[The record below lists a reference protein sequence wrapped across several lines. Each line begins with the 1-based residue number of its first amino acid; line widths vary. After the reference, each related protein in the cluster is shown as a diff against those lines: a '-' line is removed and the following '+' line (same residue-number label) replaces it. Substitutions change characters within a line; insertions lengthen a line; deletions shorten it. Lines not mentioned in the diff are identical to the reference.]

1 MSKKKK
7 HRLLDVG
14 PDGEVKLPPDA
25 LEAIALE
32 AGEKVRIVV
41 DTRRKEIRL
50 ERHVEDAWAE
60 AMKPKEQKGFDDL
73 MAEQARRD
81 AEAKEI
87 FERKLKDAKPG
98 ERRPEDDP
106 DLWR

>member
-14 PDGEVKLPPDA
+14 AGGVVKLPPDA

-32 AGEKVRIVV
+32 DGEKVRIVV

-50 ERHVEDAWAE
+50 ERHVEDVWAE
-60 AMKPKEQKGFDDL
+60 ALKPKEQKGFSDL
-73 MAEQARRD
+73 IDEQAKRD
-81 AEAKEI
+81 EDAKKI
-87 FERKLKDAKPG
+87 FERKLKEAKPG